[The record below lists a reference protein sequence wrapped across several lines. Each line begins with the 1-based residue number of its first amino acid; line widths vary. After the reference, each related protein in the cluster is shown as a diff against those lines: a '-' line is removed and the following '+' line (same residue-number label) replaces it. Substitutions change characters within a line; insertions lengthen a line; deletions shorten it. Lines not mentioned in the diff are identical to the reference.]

1 MQCKSIC
8 WFLCGWFIG
17 LDWVNLK
24 MPLHKQICVVFT
36 LVFAKLRQYI
46 LKKKQL
52 YYTSSFVMASMVKL
66 LLFLF
71 KRLQSAVFQKELP
84 VVAFT
89 SLEQVNVEW
98 IHFSNSDVLLSI
110 SKPSNHWL
118 SFAINWF
125 AISEIFI
132 SRSS

>member
-1 MQCKSIC
+1 
-8 WFLCGWFIG
+8 
-17 LDWVNLK
+17 
-24 MPLHKQICVVFT
+24 
-36 LVFAKLRQYI
+36 
-46 LKKKQL
+46 
-52 YYTSSFVMASMVKL
+52 MASMVKL

-110 SKPSNHWL
+110 SKPSNH
-118 SFAINWF
+118 
-125 AISEIFI
+125 
-132 SRSS
+132 